1 MAMELLKMIIVD
13 DEVFI
18 LNSLETL
25 VDWQSIGV
33 EVVGTADNGMLAIE
47 LAAQRRADIVLSDIS
62 MPNLSGIEML
72 EIIRNKQ
79 MLVEVIFISAHS
91 NFNYARE
98 AIRHGAFEYLL
109 KPIREDVLLESV
121 ERCAKKIRDFREKTK
136 SFTDAADQWV
146 EEPNSGKHL
155 VNSAIS
161 YIRSN
166 YNKSISLS
174 EVAEHISISPA
185 YLSKIFSSE
194 MQETF
199 SQYLL
204 SYRISRAKE
213 LLRSTHDKVYE
224 VALHVGYNDTA
235 HFSKIFKQY
244 TGQTPNQY
252 RNRM

>member
-1 MAMELLKMIIVD
+1 MEMLKMIIVD

-25 VDWQSIGV
+25 IDWKSIGV
-33 EVVGTADNGMLAIE
+33 EVAGTADNGSRAIE
-47 LAAQRRADIVLSDIS
+47 LIDEKQADIILSDIS
-62 MPNLSGIEML
+62 MPHLSGIEML
-72 EIIRNKQ
+72 EIIRKKQ
-79 MLVEVIFISAHS
+79 LLVEVIFISAHS
-91 NFNYARE
+91 NFDYARD

-121 ERCAKKIRDFREKTK
+121 DRCAKKIRDFRMKSK
-136 SFTDAADQWV
+136 SFEDAADEWSG
-146 EEPNSGKHL
+146 EPNSGKHL

-166 YNKSISLS
+166 YSKNISLS
-174 EVAEHISISPA
+174 EVAQHIYISPA

-204 SYRISRAKE
+204 SYRINRAKE

-224 VALHVGYNDTA
+224 IALQVGYSDTA
-235 HFSKIFKQY
+235 HFSKLFKQF

>member
-1 MAMELLKMIIVD
+1 MIIVD

-25 VDWQSIGV
+25 IDWQSIGV
-33 EVVGTADNGMLAIE
+33 EVVGTADNGELAIE
-47 LAAQRRADIVLSDIS
+47 LAVERQADIILSDIS
-62 MPNLSGIEML
+62 MPRLSGTEML
-72 EIIRNKQ
+72 ERIRKKEL
-79 MLVEVIFISAHS
+79 LVEVIFISAHS

-121 ERCAKKIRDFREKTK
+121 DRCAKKIRDFREKSQ
-136 SFTDAADQWV
+136 SFEEAADEWTG
-146 EEPNSGKHL
+146 EASSGKHL
-155 VNSAIS
+155 VNSAIN
-161 YIRSN
+161 YIRNN
-166 YNKSISLS
+166 YGNNISLS
-174 EVAEHISISPA
+174 EVAQHIFISPT

-224 VALHVGYNDTA
+224 IALQVGYNDTA
-235 HFSKIFKQY
+235 HFSKLFKQY

>member
-1 MAMELLKMIIVD
+1 METLKMIIVD

-25 VDWQSIGV
+25 IDWRSIGV
-33 EVVGTADNGMLAIE
+33 EVVGAADNGTLAIE
-47 LAAQRRADIVLSDIS
+47 LAVEKQADIILSDIS

-72 EIIRNKQ
+72 EIIRKKQ

-121 ERCAKKIRDFREKTK
+121 DRCAKKIRDFRVK
-136 SFTDAADQWV
+136 SMNFADAADQWAQ
-146 EEPNSGKHL
+146 EPNSGKHL

-161 YIRSN
+161 YIREN
-166 YNKSISLS
+166 YSKNISLTQ
-174 EVAEHISISPA
+174 VAQHIYISPS
-185 YLSKIFSSE
+185 YLSKILSSE

-204 SYRISRAKE
+204 SYRINRAKE

-224 VALHVGYNDTA
+224 IALQVGYSDTA
-235 HFSKIFKQY
+235 HFSKLFKQY

-252 RNRM
+252 RNQL

>member
-1 MAMELLKMIIVD
+1 METMKMIIVD

-18 LNSLETL
+18 LNSLETYI
-25 VDWQSIGV
+25 DWQSIGV
-33 EVVGTADNGMLAIE
+33 EVVGAADNGTLAIE
-47 LAAQRRADIVLSDIS
+47 LAVEKQADIILSDIS

-72 EIIRNKQ
+72 EIIRKKQ
-79 MLVEVIFISAHS
+79 LLVEVIFISAHS

-121 ERCAKKIRDFREKTK
+121 DRCAKKIREFREK
-136 SFTDAADQWV
+136 SMNFADAADKWAQ
-146 EEPNSGKHL
+146 EPNSGKHL
-155 VNSAIS
+155 VNSAIT
-161 YIRSN
+161 YIREN
-166 YNKSISLS
+166 YSKNISLTQ
-174 EVAEHISISPA
+174 VAQHIYISPS

-204 SYRISRAKE
+204 SYRINRAKE
-213 LLRSTHDKVYE
+213 LLRSTYDKVYE
-224 VALHVGYNDTA
+224 IALQVGYSDTA
-235 HFSKIFKQY
+235 HFSKLFKQY

-252 RNRM
+252 RNQL

>member
-1 MAMELLKMIIVD
+1 MEILKMIIVD
-13 DEVFI
+13 DEAFI

-25 VDWQSIGV
+25 IDWQSIGID
-33 EVVGTADNGMLAIE
+33 VVGTADNGNLAIE
-47 LAAQRRADIVLSDIS
+47 LAVEKQADIILSDIS
-62 MPNLSGIEML
+62 MPHLSGIEML
-72 EIIRNKQ
+72 EIIRKEQ
-79 MLVEVIFISAHS
+79 LLVEVIFISAHS
-91 NFNYARE
+91 NFDYARD

-121 ERCAKKIRDFREKTK
+121 DRCAKKIRDFRVK
-136 SFTDAADQWV
+136 SQSFEDAADEWSG
-146 EEPNSGKHL
+146 EPNSGKHL

-161 YIRSN
+161 YIREN
-166 YNKSISLS
+166 YNKNISLS
-174 EVAEHISISPA
+174 QVAQHIYISPA

-224 VALHVGYNDTA
+224 IALQVGYSDTA
-235 HFSKIFKQY
+235 QFSKLFKQY